1 MNQKKSKY
9 LKPQIEIAQI
19 ETEDVL
25 TASVEDIEVP
35 EEPGINL
42 PVDQF
47 EP

>member
-1 MNQKKSKY
+1 MKKMLFLAASFAA
-9 LKPQIEIAQI
+9 LL
-19 ETEDVL
+19 VL
-25 TASVEDIEVP
+25 SGCAPERLPAEDIEVP